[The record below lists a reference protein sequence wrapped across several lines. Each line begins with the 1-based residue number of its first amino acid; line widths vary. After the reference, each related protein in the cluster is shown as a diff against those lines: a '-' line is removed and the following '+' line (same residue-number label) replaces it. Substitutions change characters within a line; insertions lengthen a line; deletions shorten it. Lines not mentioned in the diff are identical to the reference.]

1 MKKDRNYENITEKE
15 WKEVYDKTEKKI
27 RKTAKT
33 IAVIVAVI
41 FIIIAVFWVS
51 IVYVR
56 DYKVTEAATSESPDG
71 KYELILQAVG
81 EAEWPFGSADGRIVL
96 MEGAR
101 QVSEVGFTIY
111 DDGGYVRESVWK
123 VTWYEDFVE
132 VILSGDE
139 QQDEQILLYF
149 DGKKERRQLSDSGND
164 TYEGTKSETILPQPY
179 VKYIEV
185 LNQIMTE
192 HTDPNGRVYN
202 VEQNSG
208 QFENNCFAIL
218 DIDKDGSQELIFN
231 FNTSNMAGMYEVIY
245 AYDEES
251 DTLREEYSGW
261 VDTAYYGNGLIRVSD
276 SHNHGKD
283 PEERG
288 IWPYTLYRYDEASD
302 CYQIQYYV
310 ESWDGQ
316 MYDDDFPKELD
327 LDGDDILYCITEE
340 ETTESVQRHL
350 FDREEYETWAA
361 ETMPEWAR
369 IEVVY
374 HSMTEEEIEGIRKAY
389 EQAAVY
395 AAHADEEKPEDAD
408 KPIDRK

>member
-56 DYKVTEAATSESPDG
+56 DYKVTEAATSASPDG

-111 DDGGYVRESVWK
+111 DDGGYVRESVWN

-139 QQDEQILLYF
+139 QQDEQILLYY
-149 DGKKERRQLSDSGND
+149 DGKKERRQLSD
-164 TYEGTKSETILPQPY
+164 
-179 VKYIEV
+179 
-185 LNQIMTE
+185 
-192 HTDPNGRVYN
+192 
-202 VEQNSG
+202 
-208 QFENNCFAIL
+208 
-218 DIDKDGSQELIFN
+218 
-231 FNTSNMAGMYEVIY
+231 
-245 AYDEES
+245 
-251 DTLREEYSGW
+251 
-261 VDTAYYGNGLIRVSD
+261 
-276 SHNHGKD
+276 
-283 PEERG
+283 
-288 IWPYTLYRYDEASD
+288 
-302 CYQIQYYV
+302 
-310 ESWDGQ
+310 
-316 MYDDDFPKELD
+316 
-327 LDGDDILYCITEE
+327 
-340 ETTESVQRHL
+340 
-350 FDREEYETWAA
+350 
-361 ETMPEWAR
+361 
-369 IEVVY
+369 
-374 HSMTEEEIEGIRKAY
+374 
-389 EQAAVY
+389 
-395 AAHADEEKPEDAD
+395 

>member
-56 DYKVTEAATSESPDG
+56 DYKVTEAATSASPDG

-111 DDGGYVRESVWK
+111 DDGGYVRESVWN

-139 QQDEQILLYF
+139 QQDEQILLYY

-179 VKYIEV
+179 VKYIEA
-185 LNQIMTE
+185 LNQILTE

-350 FDREEYETWAA
+350 FDREEYEAWAA
-361 ETMPEWAR
+361 EMMPEWVR
-369 IEVVY
+369 MEVVY

>member
-56 DYKVTEAATSESPDG
+56 DYKVTEAATSASPDG

-111 DDGGYVRESVWK
+111 DDGGYVRESVWN

-139 QQDEQILLYF
+139 QQDEQILLYY

>member
-56 DYKVTEAATSESPDG
+56 DYKVTEAATSASPDG

-111 DDGGYVRESVWK
+111 DDGGYVRESVWN

-139 QQDEQILLYF
+139 QQDEQILLYY

-261 VDTAYYGNGLIRVSD
+261 VDTVYYGNGLIRVSD

-316 MYDDDFPKELD
+316 VYDDDFPKELD

-340 ETTESVQRHL
+340 ETTESVQRYL

-369 IEVVY
+369 MEVVY
-374 HSMTEEEIEGIRKAY
+374 HSKTEEEIEGIRKAY